1 MLRMSS
7 DLTLD
12 FTSGIYSIYPVCIN
26 FATVIFPIIK
36 LFFIKPVSFLFIF
49 GMHSF
54 FFKIEIKLI
63 YKSILWL

>member
-54 FFKIEIKLI
+54 FFKIEI
-63 YKSILWL
+63 